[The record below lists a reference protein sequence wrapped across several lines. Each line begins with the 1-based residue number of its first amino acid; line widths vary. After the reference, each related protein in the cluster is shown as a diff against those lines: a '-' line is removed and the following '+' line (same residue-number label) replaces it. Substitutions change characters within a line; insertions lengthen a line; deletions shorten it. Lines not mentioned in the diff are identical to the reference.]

1 MSASIHPA
9 GPTALTRDDGP
20 GVLVPTSF
28 GDIHV
33 KVDGDPGAAV
43 VAAFVHGL
51 PGSTRDF
58 AAAGRTLAAR
68 GGCAVRL
75 DLPGF
80 GRSPRSSSS
89 LLAPADRA
97 DLVAAVMQARGHR
110 RYAVVGH
117 SFGGTAALALAGRA
131 STSGP
136 VSAVGLVASV
146 GITRHRGLSL
156 PHELTGALAGL
167 HGVPVVGERLAGPLV
182 ARFREALNR
191 FGIRGDRPFSDR
203 ELVEQAATVGALDF
217 KDLRQWAAAVRA
229 PVLVIS
235 AEDDRIVESDVSFT
249 LAAAL
254 AGAPL
259 VSHHHRRVGGHFLQ
273 RKVGAVIAD
282 WLMVVTGNDAA
293 ADS

>member
-1 MSASIHPA
+1 VSASIHPA

-28 GDIHV
+28 GDVHV

-58 AAAGRTLAAR
+58 AAAGRALAAR

-80 GRSPRSSSS
+80 GRSPTSSSP

-131 STSGP
+131 ATAGP

-167 HGVPVVGERLAGPLV
+167 HGVPVIGERLAGPLV
-182 ARFREALNR
+182 GRFRETLGR
-191 FGIRGDRPFSDR
+191 FGIRGDRPFTDR

-254 AGAPL
+254 TGAPL

-282 WLMVVTGNDAA
+282 WLMVVTGEADA

>member
-1 MSASIHPA
+1 MSVSISTGGH
-9 GPTALTRDDGP
+9 TALTRDDGP
-20 GVLVPTSF
+20 GVLVATSF
-28 GDIHV
+28 GEVHV

-58 AAAGRTLAAR
+58 AAAGRALGAR

-80 GRSPRSSSS
+80 GRSPPSSTP
-89 LLAPADRA
+89 LFAPAARA

-117 SFGGTAALALAGRA
+117 SFGGTAALALAGRT
-131 STSGP
+131 STMGA

-167 HGVPVVGERLAGPLV
+167 HGVPLVGERLAGPLV
-182 ARFREALNR
+182 GRFREAMAR
-191 FGIRGDRPFSDR
+191 FGIRGDRPFTDA

-217 KDLRQWAAAVRA
+217 KDLRRWAAAVRA
-229 PVLVIS
+229 PALVLS

-254 AGAPL
+254 SGAAL
-259 VSHHHRRVGGHFLQ
+259 VTHHHRRVGGHFLQ
-273 RKVGAVIAD
+273 RKVGDVIAD
-282 WLMVVTGNDAA
+282 WLMVVAGA
-293 ADS
+293 